1 MSSAISDRIPEHIA
15 EPRFE
20 GELIRPGDAGYDEG
34 RGLFNAMI
42 DRRPAAIARCRTT
55 ADVVG
60 ALSLAREEALELSVR
75 AGGHGVAG
83 LAIRED
89 GLVIDVSPMK
99 RVHVDPA
106 RRVAVAGAGLTWG
119 ELDAATVAA
128 GLAVTGGRVSST
140 GIAGLTLGSGSGW
153 LQRKHSFT
161 ADNLVEAELVT
172 AGGEIVHASAA
183 ENPELFWALRGGGG
197 NFGVVTSF
205 AYRIHPVETLLG
217 GLVFYRAEAAPSVVR
232 AWRDYMEEAPDEVG
246 SVLVCISSVRNPSV
260 RELWGRR
267 ALCIGASYFGPL
279 EEGERVLRHLRELPG
294 LAADLVEPMPY
305 TTLQQLLD
313 PIAVPGRHQYWKA
326 EGLRELSDAAI
337 DVCLG
342 CAEEATSPFSL
353 IVLEA
358 KGGACQ
364 RVPEAATPLSRN
376 APFDYQAISIWE
388 DPGEAE
394 RHIQWARRTWKSLEP
409 FSVPGVAL
417 NFTSDTGDRRVCT
430 TFGPDKYSRLVA
442 IKDAWDPDNFFSSNQ
457 NISPSRTAGA
467 LAG

>member
-1 MSSAISDRIPEHIA
+1 MTSAISDHIPAHA
-15 EPRFE
+15 EPGFE
-20 GELIRPGDAGYDEG
+20 GELIRPSAAGYDEG
-34 RGLFNAMI
+34 RRLFNAMI
-42 DRRPAAIARCRTT
+42 DRRPAAIARCRTS
-55 ADVVG
+55 AGVVG
-60 ALSLAREEALELSVR
+60 ALSLARDEGLQLSVR

-83 LAIRED
+83 LAIAD
-89 GLVIDVSPMK
+89 GGLVIDVSPMK

-153 LQRKHSFT
+153 LQRKHGFT
-161 ADNLVEAELVT
+161 ADNLLGAEVVT
-172 AGGEIVHASAA
+172 AGGDIVQASAG

-205 AYRIHPVETLLG
+205 AYRVHPVQTLLG
-217 GLVFYRAEAAPSVVR
+217 GLLFYRSESAPSVVR
-232 AWRDYMEEAPDEVG
+232 AWRDYMQEAPDEVG

-260 RELWGRR
+260 PELWGRR
-267 ALCIGASYFGPL
+267 ALCVVASYFGPL
-279 EEGERVLRHLRELPG
+279 DDGERVLRPLRELRG

-326 EGLRELSDAAI
+326 EGLEELSDAAI

-342 CAEEATSPFSL
+342 CAEETTSPYSL

-364 RVPEAATPLSRN
+364 RVPEHATPLSRN

-388 DPGEAE
+388 DPSEAD
-394 RHIQWARRTWKSLEP
+394 RHIHWARRTWESLEA

-417 NFTSDTGDRRVCT
+417 NFTSDTGDRRVRT
-430 TFGPDKYSRLVA
+430 TFGPDKYRRLVA
-442 IKDAWDPDNFFSSNQ
+442 VKDAWDPNNVFSSNQ
-457 NISPSRTAGA
+457 NIAPSRIAGA
-467 LAG
+467 VAA